1 VAGRLSGLAVGTV
14 ATTIFGG
21 LTPYVSQMLVHASG
35 SASVPGVIVT
45 AVALAALPV
54 LWCMPETAPRRASQ
68 TGDNSHCDPPQ
79 RQW

>member
-1 VAGRLSGLAVGTV
+1 
-14 ATTIFGG
+14 
-21 LTPYVSQMLVHASG
+21 MLVHASG